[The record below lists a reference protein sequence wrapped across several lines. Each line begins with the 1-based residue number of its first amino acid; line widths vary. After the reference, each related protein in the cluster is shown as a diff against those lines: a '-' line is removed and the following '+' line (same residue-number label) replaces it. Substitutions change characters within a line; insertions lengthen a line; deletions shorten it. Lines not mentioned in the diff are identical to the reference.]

1 VAITQN
7 YNNSSSCALI
17 KLKLINFFL
26 LQGYRQM
33 TTVTLELSSDIY
45 QQLYDKSHKQGR
57 TIEKMI
63 QEWII
68 EHIAS
73 PSPTNLPEQARQIL
87 NTAGL
92 ETQLSPELQKL
103 AENSTA
109 TLEQVQAAFA
119 KAGGQPL
126 SEMVIEMRG
135 PKV

>member
-1 VAITQN
+1 
-7 YNNSSSCALI
+7 
-17 KLKLINFFL
+17 
-26 LQGYRQM
+26 M

-45 QQLYDKSHKQGR
+45 QQLYNKSHKQGR
-57 TIEKMI
+57 TVEKFI
-63 QEWII
+63 QEWIS

-73 PSPTNLPEQARQIL
+73 PPTLPEQARQIL

-109 TLEQVQAAFA
+109 TLEQVQAAFTR
-119 KAGGQPL
+119 AGGQTL

>member
-1 VAITQN
+1 
-7 YNNSSSCALI
+7 
-17 KLKLINFFL
+17 
-26 LQGYRQM
+26 M

-45 QQLYDKSHKQGR
+45 QQLYDKSHQQGR
-57 TIEKMI
+57 TVEKMI

-73 PSPTNLPEQARQIL
+73 PPPTNLREQARQIL

-103 AENSTA
+103 AENSTV

-135 PKV
+135 HKL

>member
-1 VAITQN
+1 
-7 YNNSSSCALI
+7 
-17 KLKLINFFL
+17 
-26 LQGYRQM
+26 M

-45 QQLYDKSHKQGR
+45 QQLYNKSHQQGR
-57 TIEKMI
+57 TVEKFI
-63 QEWII
+63 QEWIT

-73 PSPTNLPEQARQIL
+73 PPPTLREQARQIL

-109 TLEQVQAAFA
+109 TLEQVQAAFTR
-119 KAGGQPL
+119 AGGQAL

>member
-1 VAITQN
+1 
-7 YNNSSSCALI
+7 
-17 KLKLINFFL
+17 
-26 LQGYRQM
+26 M

-45 QQLYDKSHKQGR
+45 QQLYNKSHLQGR
-57 TIEKMI
+57 TVEKFI
-63 QEWII
+63 QEWIT

-73 PSPTNLPEQARQIL
+73 PPPTLCEQARQIL

-109 TLEQVQAAFA
+109 TLEQVQAAFTR
-119 KAGGQPL
+119 AGGQAL

>member
-1 VAITQN
+1 VQKGEG
-7 YNNSSSCALI
+7 LI
-17 KLKLINFFL
+17 LTINKIK
-26 LQGYRQM
+26 QM

-45 QQLYDKSHKQGR
+45 QQLYDKSHQQGR

-68 EHIAS
+68 KHIAS
-73 PSPTNLPEQARQIL
+73 PPPKDLREQARQIL
-87 NTAGL
+87 KTAGL
-92 ETQLSPELQKL
+92 HTELSPELRKR

-109 TLEQVQAAFA
+109 TLEQVQATFA
-119 KAGGQPL
+119 RAGGQPL